1 MQLVNPWQLQ
11 AELSQRLR
19 WPLPAL
25 AVWSLAW
32 ALYGALTWLGISH
45 LFALGLSMLLSMLAR
60 GLGATRMRR
69 NVISL
74 GFPLSYLGLGL
85 QADAPPWLWLVLLAA
100 LLCAYPWRAWNDAP
114 MFPTPAGGLNA
125 LPALLPLP
133 AQAHV
138 LDAGCGLGDGLLA
151 LRQAYPQARFSGVE
165 WSWPLALLAR
175 RRCAFAQVQRGDMW
189 AQDWGHFDLVYLF
202 QRPESMARALH
213 KARTQMRAGSWLVS
227 LEFAA
232 EPLADVAC
240 STPQGKPVWGY
251 RIAGTGAGPEGR
263 QAKVSRRPADKT
275 G

>member
-11 AELSQRLR
+11 AKLSQRLR

-45 LFALGLSMLLSMLAR
+45 LFALALGMLLSVLAR

-69 NVISL
+69 SVISL
-74 GFPLSYLGLGL
+74 GFPLSYLALGL
-85 QADAPPWLWLVLLAA
+85 QADAPPWLWLVLLAL

-114 MFPTPAGGLNA
+114 MFPTPPGALDT

-133 AQAHV
+133 AGAQV

-151 LRQAYPQARFSGVE
+151 LRRAYPQARLSGVE
-165 WSWPLALLAR
+165 WSWPLALMSR
-175 RRCAFAQVQRGDMW
+175 RRCAFAQVRRGDMW
-189 AQDWGHFDLVYLF
+189 AQDWGRFDLVYIF

-213 KARTQMRAGSWLVS
+213 KAHAQMRPGSWLVS

-232 EPLADVAC
+232 AQRADVTCGA
-240 STPQGKPVWGY
+240 PRGKPVWAY
-251 RIAGTGAGPEGR
+251 RIPGASALRPDASKSFVDPGR
-263 QAKVSRRPADKT
+263 
-275 G
+275 